1 MFSLGYRGLTAVAAV
16 GAGNQARL
24 FGFSTPVSTPCHDS
38 CHDSQDSLSCHDAP
52 LIGRASRQGRVQYLH
67 LNVRS
72 VIFPTIPIDETGT
85 AGSGKMMNHATI
97 PARP

>member
-1 MFSLGYRGLTAVAAV
+1 MFSLGYWGLTAVAAV
-16 GAGNQARL
+16 DAGNQARL

-52 LIGRASRQGRVQYLH
+52 LIGRVSRQGRVQYLQ

-72 VIFPTIPIDETGT
+72 GTLLSTGT
-85 AGSGKMMNHATI
+85 AV
-97 PARP
+97 